1 VRRCLPKNSHG
12 DICMKEQ
19 TLIEKW
25 KQAYIMLSG
34 GGGRHYPAAVWM
46 SAVAGPFD
54 ILNTL
59 RRTALPQAII

>member
-1 VRRCLPKNSHG
+1 
-12 DICMKEQ
+12 MKEQ

-25 KQAYIMLSG
+25 KQADIMPSG

-46 SAVAGPFD
+46 SAVAGTFD